1 NLFILF
7 IVSIVLSSELFS
19 AGIDIQEIEVEQI
32 YYFRLVN
39 GDVITAR
46 VLEKNI
52 DNEQFFIKIN
62 TIIGTA
68 TIFENEIVEIRK
80 ISQIYRHNNRIF
92 LLPTALPIDN
102 HHFVG
107 NFELGFFYAGI
118 GIWDYFSLYAGHSI
132 LPFAYPNQEISS
144 ANLKFSY
151 PAMSIKDIPATIWLG
166 GGANLAFINSG
177 NKFVHYYANAT
188 YQGEKSTVSAIF
200 FLKNGNK
207 DVYPIRFKNE
217 LYDLTYP
224 NGSFGVG
231 LGLDTKFSS
240 RNDLHFIGELWN
252 SDVNNPSN
260 TLILLGIRLSN
271 TKFSS
276 DFGLGFITEPIA
288 FPFISFVWTPF

>member
-1 NLFILF
+1 MKNLFILF

-118 GIWDYFSLYAGHSI
+118 GIWDYFSLM
-132 LPFAYPNQEISS
+132 Q
-144 ANLKFSY
+144 
-151 PAMSIKDIPATIWLG
+151 D
-166 GGANLAFINSG
+166 
-177 NKFVHYYANAT
+177 
-188 YQGEKSTVSAIF
+188 TVF
-200 FLKNGNK
+200 YL
-207 DVYPIRFKNE
+207 
-217 LYDLTYP
+217 LHTLTRKLVP
-224 NGSFGVG
+224 
-231 LGLDTKFSS
+231 
-240 RNDLHFIGELWN
+240 
-252 SDVNNPSN
+252 
-260 TLILLGIRLSN
+260 LILNFPILLCLLKIFLPL
-271 TKFSS
+271 
-276 DFGLGFITEPIA
+276 FGLEEEQILL
-288 FPFISFVWTPF
+288 S